1 MEHYRTPEQY
11 FREELEEL
19 SKLPKCDICGDVIQD
34 DHLFD
39 LDGDLICED
48 CMHMQFRKRTEE
60 YLKGE

>member
-19 SKLPKCDICGDVIQD
+19 NKLPKCDICGDVIQD
-34 DHLFD
+34 DCLFD
-39 LDGDLICED
+39 LDGDLICEN
-48 CMHMQFRKRTEE
+48 CMFLQFRRRTED